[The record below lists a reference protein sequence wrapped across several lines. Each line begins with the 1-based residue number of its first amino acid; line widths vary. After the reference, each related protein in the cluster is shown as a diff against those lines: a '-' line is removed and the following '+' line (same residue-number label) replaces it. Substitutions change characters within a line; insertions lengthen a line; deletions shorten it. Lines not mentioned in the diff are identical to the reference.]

1 MTYATYGEWDLPRV
15 IEISLKSA
23 LKPAKPVI
31 GLPFGFLLCGDGNVY
46 HLPRK
51 AHRSRSQPLKS
62 DSILELQFNKSNLFG
77 HGRVHGAGRIR
88 AWLTVSCVSL
98 VN

>member
-1 MTYATYGEWDLPRV
+1 MIYATYEEWNLPRV

-31 GLPFGFLLCGDGNVY
+31 GLPFGFLFCGDGNVY
-46 HLPRK
+46 HPSEEGTPEPK
-51 AHRSRSQPLKS
+51 STLKS
-62 DSILELQFNKSNLFG
+62 DSILELQFDKSNLFG

-88 AWLTVSCVSL
+88 A
-98 VN
+98 

>member
-1 MTYATYGEWDLPRV
+1 MTYATYEEWNLPRV

-31 GLPFGFLLCGDGNVY
+31 GLPFGFLFCGDGNVY

-51 AHRSRSQPLKS
+51 SHRSRSQPS
-62 DSILELQFNKSNLFG
+62 S
-77 HGRVHGAGRIR
+77 RIR
-88 AWLTVSCVSL
+88 YWNCSLTRATYL
-98 VN
+98 VMEECMEQDGYVLD